1 MNDAKKGGNAGSFER
16 DMCSSSAI
24 SLFIAN
30 YPL

>member
-1 MNDAKKGGNAGSFER
+1 MLRRERGNAGSFER

-30 YPL
+30 SPL